1 MVFSFAS
8 DRLYFVTEKCLPPPA
23 ENSFSRQILIL
34 AVLSPE
40 DAAEEAFLK
49 KILAA
54 VGLDLH
60 KDTFFVPISSK
71 DTIRIA
77 PFLRREQPRA
87 VLVFGA
93 EPSALGF
100 QTERI
105 DYRPIAFYGT
115 TFLWADALSVL
126 EGDLERKRRLW
137 NALKE
142 IFNTAFHP

>member
-1 MVFSFAS
+1 MFSLAPN
-8 DRLYFVTEKCLPPPA
+8 RLYSVTEKYLPPPA
-23 ENSFSRQILIL
+23 EDSFSRQVLIL
-34 AVLSPE
+34 AVLSPK
-40 DAAEEAFLK
+40 DVAEEVFLK

-60 KDTFFVPISSK
+60 KDTFFIPISSK

-93 EPSALGF
+93 EPSDLGF

-126 EGDLERKRRLW
+126 EADLERKRRLW

-142 IFNTAFHP
+142 MFNTVFHT